1 MSFTAW
7 RPARRSFA
15 VALATLLLVTLL
27 IGSARPAYAASS
39 SFVQYTY
46 SGAAGSR
53 TYNVYTPAGYTTTR
67 PVPLIVM
74 LHGCGGN
81 PTDFSNT
88 TQMNV
93 LADSQQFV
101 VVYPH
106 QSTAYGECWQWTNPA
121 HQSRGSGEPA
131 IIAGITQTLL
141 ADTADWNI
149 DPSRVYVTGFSAG
162 AGKSGLLGVTYP
174 VIFPAFWEAS
184 GAADKGTTRGASSPP
199 PPTGGP
205 ESDPPGAAA

>member
-1 MSFTAW
+1 MSFTAL

-74 LHGCGGN
+74 LHGCGG
-81 PTDFSNT
+81 
-88 TQMNV
+88 
-93 LADSQQFV
+93 
-101 VVYPH
+101 
-106 QSTAYGECWQWTNPA
+106 
-121 HQSRGSGEPA
+121 
-131 IIAGITQTLL
+131 
-141 ADTADWNI
+141 
-149 DPSRVYVTGFSAG
+149 
-162 AGKSGLLGVTYP
+162 
-174 VIFPAFWEAS
+174 
-184 GAADKGTTRGASSPP
+184 
-199 PPTGGP
+199 
-205 ESDPPGAAA
+205 DPPALFDNHPQKGFGGNPPFPTL

>member
-74 LHGCGGN
+74 LHGCGGE
-81 PTDFSNT
+81 P
-88 TQMNV
+88 
-93 LADSQQFV
+93 
-101 VVYPH
+101 PH
-106 QSTAYGECWQWTNPA
+106 LS
-121 HQSRGSGEPA
+121 
-131 IIAGITQTLL
+131 
-141 ADTADWNI
+141 DTPPI
-149 DPSRVYVTGFSAG
+149 
-162 AGKSGLLGVTYP
+162 KGLFHRQP
-174 VIFPAFWEAS
+174 
-184 GAADKGTTRGASSPP
+184 
-199 PPTGGP
+199 
-205 ESDPPGAAA
+205 

>member
-162 AGKSGLLGVTYP
+162 AAMSGIPGGTYP
-174 VIFPAFWEAS
+174 DLYAALGESA
-184 GAADKGTTRGASSPP
+184 GLADKASPRGSSSPP
-199 PPTGGP
+199 PQNGRAQAGP
-205 ESDPPGAAA
+205 HGAAA